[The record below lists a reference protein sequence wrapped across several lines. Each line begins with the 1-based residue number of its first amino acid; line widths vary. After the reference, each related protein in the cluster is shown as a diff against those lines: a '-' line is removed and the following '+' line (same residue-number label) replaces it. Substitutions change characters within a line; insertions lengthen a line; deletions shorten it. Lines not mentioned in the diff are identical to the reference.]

1 MIKTKTEDKSRTGKT
16 ILEGT
21 QLGRLGYGR
30 FINRKN
36 LGYRA
41 TQKNMGSLQD
51 RRRIEVSLPTALS
64 RGPGQVSQGAK

>member
-1 MIKTKTEDKSRTGKT
+1 MKSENTSRPRKA

-30 FINRKN
+30 FTNRKN

-41 TQKNMGSLQD
+41 TQENKGSLQD
-51 RRRIEVSLPTALS
+51 QGRTEESLPTALS
-64 RGPGQVSQGAK
+64 RGPGQVSEGAK